1 MSGSSG
7 AEELLVCAARG
18 SQASEQQHKAVLM
31 PYLLGQVTFGSA
43 LAQTGRG
50 CAHQHVFAK
59 PLYPADDFFEELWK
73 SKKPTH
79 HLQEPGLLCQ
89 YSEDLL
95 FGVIEVPELPHGV
108 DGKNPLEHAAQL
120 AYGRLF
126 ESLDTHK
133 YPYLWRAWNYMADI
147 NTVTHGIERY
157 RQFNAGRQNGFASNA
172 RAVTGNV
179 PAACAIGVHDGPLSV
194 AFLAGRTPTI
204 TLENPRQVSA
214 YNYPS
219 QYGPRSPTFSRA
231 CLAKLSQ
238 QELLLLSGTASI
250 VGHETVHAGNVRMQ
264 TVETL
269 ANIQAL
275 VEQANLH
282 TQTANGYRIEDLQVR
297 VYVRRPE
304 DLNTIRSVLAERL
317 GSEHQA
323 IYLHADIC
331 RSDLDVEIE
340 GIAWQP
346 IVDTALT

>member
-1 MSGSSG
+1 MPVSSC
-7 AEELLVCAARG
+7 AEELLVCAARANR
-18 SQASEQQHKAVLM
+18 ASEQQHKAAQM
-31 PYLLGQVTFGSA
+31 PYSLGQVTFGSA
-43 LAQTGRG
+43 HAQTGRG
-50 CAHQHVFAK
+50 SAHQRVFAK

-73 SKKPTH
+73 SKKPTY
-79 HLQEPGLLCQ
+79 HLQEPGLVCQ

-95 FGVIEVPELPHGV
+95 FGVIEIPELTHGV
-108 DGKNPLEHAAQL
+108 DGENPLEHAAQL

-133 YPYLWRAWNYMADI
+133 YPYLWRAWNYMAGI
-147 NTVTHGIERY
+147 NTVTHGLERY
-157 RQFNAGRQNGFASNA
+157 RQFNAGRQKGFASSA

-179 PAACAIGVHDGPLSV
+179 PAACAIGVHNGPLSV

-204 TLENPRQVSA
+204 ALENPRQVSA

-231 CLAKLSQ
+231 CLARISQ
-238 QELLLLSGTASI
+238 QELFLLSGTASI
-250 VGHETVHAGNVRMQ
+250 LGHETVHAGNVHMQ

-269 ANIQAL
+269 TNIQVL

-282 TQTANGYRIEDLQVR
+282 TQTASGYRLEDIQMR
-297 VYVRRPE
+297 VYVRHPE
-304 DLNTIRSVLAERL
+304 NLDTIRSVLAEKL
-317 GSEHQA
+317 DSDHQA

-331 RSDLDVEIE
+331 RSNLDVEIE

-346 IVDTALT
+346 IADTALN